1 MGLMIGVRILKE
13 VLIKRMVSCIFCFF
27 VLIILIGKY
36 TIFGNEEQY
45 DIDMEKIFYDEEI
58 IENMGNPFSEEA
70 EKEVFSLFEGEW
82 KVVDYIASAPTE
94 HVGMYQNK
102 QEYEEAQEHSKKI
115 EKELSEK
122 YLNTILIIS
131 EENVISFSRPLE
143 IGFYYKDWNEFLLV
157 YNKLFITTG
166 EYIELPCIC
175 AIIKLKDHDESLYI
189 AMGSNGK
196 VVLGVKGSV
205 FLLEKEK

>member
-27 VLIILIGKY
+27 ALIILIGKY

-157 YNKLFITTG
+157 YNKLFIATG

-175 AIIKLKDHDESLYI
+175 AIMKLEDHDESLYI